1 MGMGDKQEGKWR
13 QMMLQERDETQ
24 RTKEQQAE
32 PTTHRKAWKAPK
44 LNRLETT
51 ETLGGPN
58 PSDHEDAIY
67 S

>member
-1 MGMGDKQEGKWR
+1 
-13 QMMLQERDETQ
+13 MMLQERDETQ

-32 PTTHRKAWKAPK
+32 PTTHRQVWKAPK

-51 ETLGGPN
+51 ETLGGPGA
-58 PSDHEDAIY
+58 STYEDDVWH